1 MLWTPLKS
9 IHGFDLKLHIW
20 GYVKRDTAIQ
30 ALEDFVR
37 KSPDFPNDIKIITC
51 ALMGHGVNM
60 KTEMA
65 EADW

>member
-1 MLWTPLKS
+1 M
-9 IHGFDLKLHIW
+9 KLHIW

-30 ALEDFVR
+30 ALKDFVQN
-37 KSPDFPNDIKIITC
+37 SPDFPNDIKIITC